1 MTSVLALPAHHPAT
15 PLVSPLSSNFSRQLR
30 FIGFRRRQLLRTNVA
45 MPIAVCAEKKK
56 EVNPFLKFAVGAVTE
71 ILRIFN
77 RKDSSEI
84 VSAATPS
91 DVSVADV
98 DDLIAVLESDYNR
111 SYFLT
116 GEFTTSIYAE
126 DCCFVDPTIKFNDV
140 QEGIC
145 INGICSCW
153 SHFLRIHPCC
163 FLALNRT
170 YLKFPWR
177 PLISLE
183 GSTIYDLN
191 DNLKII
197 NHAESWSIS
206 PFEAITQIFVPSSN
220 LFSKK

>member
-126 DCCFVDPTIKFNDV
+126 DCCFVDPTIKFNGRDLYQRNLQLLV
-140 QEGIC
+140 PFFENPSLLLSSIEQDTTYVTDPMTWEQLL
-145 INGICSCW
+145 
-153 SHFLRIHPCC
+153 FLGEQY
-163 FLALNRT
+163 FLL
-170 YLKFPWR
+170 
-177 PLISLE
+177 
-183 GSTIYDLN
+183 
-191 DNLKII
+191 
-197 NHAESWSIS
+197 
-206 PFEAITQIFVPSSN
+206 SSQC
-220 LFSKK
+220 